1 MSSSSATCDREIRE
15 DRGAAVPGFPKP
27 ADVVAEDA
35 QLRAAVP
42 LDSVGAAFRDSA
54 DSLVRSVGLLMDA
67 YARRPALGRRATH
80 TVIDPAS
87 GRTTLEALPRFD
99 TITYAELWERAGAVA
114 AEWTRDAAH
123 TVGAGDFVAV
133 YGFVGLEYTVLDLAC
148 LRSGAV
154 SVPLPSSAPVARLR
168 SIVDEVGPR
177 ILAVGV
183 EVLDSAVELVLS
195 STSRPRLVVFD
206 HHPEVDDQRERFE
219 AARRR
224 LAEAGCTGIDAL
236 TAVTERGRTL
246 PPAAPVR
253 RPTAADAETMRLLV
267 YTSGSTGEP
276 KGAIYTERMLRRLW
290 MGSIPAD
297 DGLPWITVQY
307 LPLSH
312 VAGRTALFHTLGHG
326 GTAYF
331 TAKSDV
337 STLFDDIRLVRPT
350 QLMLVPRIC
359 DTLHREHRNE
369 PPRQEGELAGE
380 PRLGGRVLRVM
391 CGSAPLSPELARF
404 MESYLGR
411 TVHDSYGSTEAGVV
425 LFDSLVQR
433 PAVSEY
439 KLVDVPE
446 SGYRTGDLPHPR
458 GELLI
463 KSEFVTP
470 GYHGRPETTAEV
482 FDEDGFYRTGD
493 IMREIGPDRL
503 VYVGRRNDMLKLAQG
518 EFVAVSRL
526 EGILATAPLVRQVY
540 VYGNGERAHLLAVI
554 VPTEEAMARAEGD
567 ELKRALGESLQR
579 VARQAELE
587 RYEIP
592 RDFLVETEPFDTGN
606 GLLSELRKNVRP
618 RLRERYGDR
627 LERLYEQTSTGRP
640 DELRALREAG
650 ADQPVLAAI
659 RRAAGAF
666 LGLSVAD
673 PGPAARFTDLGIDS
687 LSALAFAELLR
698 DVFGVEVPVGMLLGP
713 GCSLRAIAEHIEAV
727 REFGEARPSAAT
739 VHGAGGEVVRA
750 VDLTPDRFIDAATLN
765 AARSPA
771 TAVRPTATGTVL
783 LTGANGYL
791 GRFVCLDLLERLAD
805 TGGRLVCV
813 VRGRDDA
820 EARRRLDA
828 AFDGGGGELPRRYR
842 ELATHRLD
850 VLAGDI
856 GRERLGLDAGTWRRL
871 TEDVDRVFHLA
882 ALVNHVLPYDRLFG
896 PNVVGTAELIKL
908 ALTGRIKPFTYL
920 SSVGVAA
927 GVEPARL
934 DESADIREA
943 SPERRLSDAYATG
956 YATSK
961 WAGEVLLRGTH
972 ELCGLP
978 VTVLRSDMILAHPRH
993 AGQLN
998 VTDVFTRLMLSLVAT
1013 GIAPAS
1019 FYRRDVGAQRPRAHY
1034 DGLPVDFVAR
1044 VVDILGAHD
1053 GDGFR
1058 TYNVVNPHDDGI
1070 SLDTFVDWLVAAG
1083 HGIDRVDDHG
1093 VWFTRFEAALRAL
1106 PKTRRRHSVLPLLHV
1121 FRQPAEPVAGSTL
1134 PAGRFARAVR
1144 AAGIGESEIPHL
1156 SAGLIDK
1163 YAADLRRL
1171 GLI

>member
-1 MSSSSATCDREIRE
+1 M
-15 DRGAAVPGFPKP
+15 
-27 ADVVAEDA
+27 VAQDA

-42 LDSVGAAFRDSA
+42 IPSVGAAFRDSA
-54 DSLVRSVGLLMDA
+54 DSLVRSVALLMKA
-67 YARRPALGRRATH
+67 YARRPAVGRRATR
-80 TVIDPAS
+80 TVLDPVS
-87 GRTTLEALPRFD
+87 GRTTLELLPRFD
-99 TITYAELWERAGAVA
+99 TITYAQLWERAGAVA
-114 AEWTRDAAH
+114 AEWTRDAGRA
-123 TVGAGDFVAV
+123 VGAGDFVAV
-133 YGFVGLEYTVLDLAC
+133 YGFVGVDYTVLDLAC
-148 LRSGAV
+148 LRSAAV
-154 SVPLPSSAPVARLR
+154 SVPLSSSAPVARLR

-177 ILAVGV
+177 VLAAGV
-183 EVLDSAVELVLS
+183 EVLDSAVELVLA
-195 STSRPRLVVFD
+195 STSKPRLVVFD

-224 LAEAGCTGIDAL
+224 LAEAGVTGTDTL
-236 TAVTERGRTL
+236 TVVTERGRTL
-246 PPAAPVR
+246 PPAAPAR
-253 RPTAADAETMRLLV
+253 RPAAADEDEDTNADADTMRLLV
-267 YTSGSTGEP
+267 HTSGSTGEP

-312 VAGRTALFHTLGHG
+312 VAGRTTLFHTLGHG

-331 TAKSDV
+331 PAKSDT
-337 STLFDDIRLVRPT
+337 STLFDDIGLVRPT
-350 QLMLVPRIC
+350 QLMLVPRVC
-359 DTLHREHRNE
+359 DTLYRRNRHEPHGPKEESDRES
-369 PPRQEGELAGE
+369 
-380 PRLGGRVLRVM
+380 RLGGRVLRVM
-391 CGSAPLSPELARF
+391 CGSAPLPPELARF

-425 LFDSLVQR
+425 LFDSRVQR
-433 PAVSEY
+433 PAVRDH

-446 SGYRTGDLPHPR
+446 SGYRTTDQPYPR

-470 GYHGRPETTAEV
+470 GYHRRPETTAEV
-482 FDEDGFYRTGD
+482 FDEEGFYRTGD
-493 IMREIGPDRL
+493 IMERIGPDRL
-503 VYVGRRNDMLKLAQG
+503 VYVGRRNDVLKLAQG
-518 EFVAVSRL
+518 EFVALSRL
-526 EGILATAPLVRQVY
+526 EGIFATASLVRQIY

-567 ELKRALGESLQR
+567 DLRRALGESLQR
-579 VARQAELE
+579 VARRAELE
-587 RYEIP
+587 PYEIP
-592 RDFLVETEPFDTGN
+592 RDFLVETEPFGIRN

-618 RLRERYGDR
+618 RLKEHYGDR
-627 LERLYEQTSTGRP
+627 LERLYEQTVTGRP

-650 ADQPVLAAI
+650 ADQPVLAAV

-666 LGLSVAD
+666 LGLSVAE

-698 DVFGVEVPVGMLLGP
+698 DVFGVEVPVAMLLGP
-713 GCSLRAIAEHIEAV
+713 SCSLRAIAEHIEAG
-727 REFGEARPSAAT
+727 REFGEARPSAGS
-739 VHGAGGEVVRA
+739 VHVAGGEVVRA
-750 VDLTPDRFIDAATLN
+750 VDLTPDRFIDAATLE

-771 TAVRPTATGTVL
+771 APARPTATGTVL

-791 GRFVCLDLLERLAD
+791 GRFVCLDLLERLAG
-805 TGGRLVCV
+805 TGGRLVCI

-828 AFDGGGGELPRRYR
+828 AFDDGDDGELSHRYR
-842 ELATHRLD
+842 DLAAGRLV

-856 GRERLGLDAGTWRRL
+856 GRERLGLDADTWRRL

-882 ALVNHVLPYDRLFG
+882 ALVNHVLPYDQLFG
-896 PNVVGTAELIKL
+896 PNVAGTAELIKL

-956 YATSK
+956 YAVGK
-961 WAGEVLLRGTH
+961 WAGEVLLRETH
-972 ELCGLP
+972 ERYGLP
-978 VTVLRSDMILAHPRH
+978 VTVLRSDMILAHPHH

-998 VTDVFTRLMLSLVAT
+998 VTDVFTRLMLSLLAT
-1013 GIAPAS
+1013 KIAPAS
-1019 FYRRDVGAQRPRAHY
+1019 FYRRHVGAPRPRAHY

-1044 VVDILGAHD
+1044 AVDTLGARD

-1070 SLDTFVDWLVAAG
+1070 SLDTFVDRLVAIG
-1083 HGIDRVDDHG
+1083 HDIERVDDHG

-1106 PKTRRRHSVLPLLHV
+1106 PKTRRRYSVLPVLHV
-1121 FRQPAEPVAGSTL
+1121 FRQPAEPVAGSCL
-1134 PAGRFARAVR
+1134 SAGRFARAVR
-1144 AAGIGESEIPHL
+1144 ATGIGEPGIPHL

>member
-1 MSSSSATCDREIRE
+1 MSPSSATCDR
-15 DRGAAVPGFPKP
+15 DAVARGFPKP
-27 ADVVAEDA
+27 ADVVTEDA

-42 LDSVGAAFRDSA
+42 VPSVGAAFRDSA
-54 DSLVRSVGLLMDA
+54 DSLVRSVALLMEA
-67 YARRPALGRRATH
+67 YARRPALGRRATR
-80 TVIDPAS
+80 TVLDPTS
-87 GRTTLEALPRFD
+87 GRTTLEPLPWFD
-99 TITYAELWERAGAVA
+99 TITYAQLWERAGAVA
-114 AEWTRDAAH
+114 AEWTRDAERA
-123 TVGAGDFVAV
+123 VDAGDFVAV
-133 YGFVGLEYTVLDLAC
+133 YGFVGVDYTVLDLAC
-148 LRSGAV
+148 LRSAAV

-177 ILAVGV
+177 VLAAGV
-183 EVLDSAVELVLS
+183 EVLDNAVELVLA

-224 LAEAGCTGIDAL
+224 LAEAGLTGIDTL
-236 TAVTERGRTL
+236 TVVTERGRTL
-246 PPAAPVR
+246 PPAAPAR
-253 RPTAADAETMRLLV
+253 RPTAADEDTNADTMRLLV

-290 MGSIPAD
+290 MGSIPD

-312 VAGRTALFHTLGHG
+312 VAGRTVLFHTLGHG

-331 TAKSDV
+331 PAKSDA

-359 DTLHREHRNE
+359 DTLYRQHGHELLGPKQELGRES
-369 PPRQEGELAGE
+369 
-380 PRLGGRVLRVM
+380 RLGGRVLRVM

-425 LFDSLVQR
+425 LFDSRVQR
-433 PAVSEY
+433 PAVRDH

-446 SGYRTGDLPHPR
+446 SGYRTNDLPYPR

-470 GYHGRPETTAEV
+470 GYHGRPGTTDEV
-482 FDEDGFYRTGD
+482 VDEDGFYQTGD
-493 IMREIGPDRL
+493 IMARIGPDRL
-503 VYVGRRNDMLKLAQG
+503 VYVGRRNDVLKLAQG
-518 EFVAVSRL
+518 EFVALSRL
-526 EGILATAPLVRQVY
+526 ESIFATASLVRQIY

-567 ELKRALGESLQR
+567 ELRRALGESLQR
-579 VARQAELE
+579 VARQAALE
-587 RYEIP
+587 PYEVP
-592 RDFLVETEPFDTGN
+592 RDFLVETEPFDIGN

-618 RLRERYGDR
+618 RLKERYGDH
-627 LERLYEQTSTGRP
+627 LERLYEQTATGRP

-650 ADQPVLAAI
+650 ADQPVLAAV

-698 DVFGVEVPVGMLLGP
+698 DVFGVEVPVDMLLGP
-713 GCSLRAIAEHIEAV
+713 ACSMRAIAEHIEAV
-727 REFGEARPSAAT
+727 REFGEARPSAGS
-739 VHGAGGEVVRA
+739 VHGAGGDVVRA
-750 VDLTPDRFIDAATLN
+750 VDLTPDRFIDAATLK
-765 AARSPA
+765 AACAPA
-771 TAVRPTATGTVL
+771 APVRPTATGTVL

-791 GRFVCLDLLERLAD
+791 GRFVCLDLLERLAG
-805 TGGRLVCV
+805 TGGRLVCI

-828 AFDGGGGELPRRYR
+828 AFDDGCDGELSRRYR
-842 ELATHRLD
+842 ALAARRLD

-856 GRERLGLDAGTWRRL
+856 GRERLGLDADTWRWL
-871 TEDVDRVFHLA
+871 TEEVDRVFHLA
-882 ALVNHVLPYDRLFG
+882 ALVNHVLPYDQLFG
-896 PNVVGTAELIKL
+896 PNVAGTAELIKL

-920 SSVGVAA
+920 SSVGVAT

-934 DESADIREA
+934 DESVDIREA

-956 YATSK
+956 YAAGK
-961 WAGEVLLRGTH
+961 WAGEVLLRETH
-972 ELCGLP
+972 ERYGLP
-978 VTVLRSDMILAHPRH
+978 VTVLRSDIILAHPHH

-1013 GIAPAS
+1013 KIAPAS
-1019 FYRRDVGAQRPRAHY
+1019 FYRRDVEAQGPRAHF

-1044 VVDILGAHD
+1044 AVDTLGARD

-1070 SLDTFVDWLVAAG
+1070 SLDTFVDRLVATG
-1083 HGIDRVDDHG
+1083 HDIERVDDHG

-1106 PKTRRRHSVLPLLHV
+1106 PKTRRRHSVLPLLHT
-1121 FRQPAEPVAGSTL
+1121 FRQPAEPVAGSRF

-1144 AAGIGESEIPHL
+1144 ATGIGEPGIPHL

>member
-1 MSSSSATCDREIRE
+1 M
-15 DRGAAVPGFPKP
+15 
-27 ADVVAEDA
+27 VARDP

-42 LDSVGAAFRDSA
+42 VDSVGAAFRDSA
-54 DSLVRSVGLLMDA
+54 DSLVRSVALLMDA
-67 YARRPALGRRATH
+67 YARRPALGRRATR
-80 TVIDPAS
+80 TVIDPES
-87 GRTTLEALPRFD
+87 GRTTLELLPRFD
-99 TITYAELWERAGAVA
+99 TISYAELWERAGAVA
-114 AEWTRDAAH
+114 AEWTRDGGCP
-123 TVGAGDFVAV
+123 VGAGDFVAL
-133 YGFVGLEYTVLDLAC
+133 YGFVGVDYTVLDLAC

-154 SVPLPSSAPVARLR
+154 SVPLPSSAAVARLR
-168 SIVDEVGPR
+168 PIVDEVGPR
-177 ILAVGV
+177 VLAAGV

-195 STSRPRLVVFD
+195 SRSKPRLVVFD

-219 AARRR
+219 AARKR
-224 LAEAGCTGIDAL
+224 LAEAGLPGIDAL
-236 TAVTERGRTL
+236 TVVTERGRTL
-246 PPAAPVR
+246 PPAAYSNS
-253 RPTAADAETMRLLV
+253 DSDSDTMRLLV

-290 MGSIPAD
+290 LGSIPAD
-297 DGLPWITVQY
+297 DGLPWITVHY

-359 DTLHREHRNE
+359 DTLYREYRRE
-369 PPRQEGELAGE
+369 PPRRAGQSAPE

-425 LFDSLVQR
+425 LFDSRVQR
-433 PAVSEY
+433 PAVREY

-446 SGYRTGDLPHPR
+446 SGYHTTDAPHPR
-458 GELLI
+458 GELLLG
-463 KSEFVTP
+463 SEFVTP
-470 GYHGRPETTAEV
+470 GYHGRPEATAEV

-493 IMREIGPDRL
+493 IMEQTGLDRL
-503 VYVGRRNDMLKLAQG
+503 VYVGRRNDVLKLAQG
-518 EFVAVSRL
+518 EFVALSRL
-526 EGILATAPLVRQVY
+526 ESVFATAALVRQVY
-540 VYGNGERAHLLAVI
+540 VYGNGERAHLLAVL

-567 ELKRALGESLQR
+567 ELKRALGESLHR
-579 VARQAELE
+579 VARQAQLE
-587 RYEIP
+587 PYEVP

-618 RLRERYGDR
+618 RLKERYGDR
-627 LERLYEQTSTGRP
+627 LERLYERTSSGRP
-640 DELRALREAG
+640 DELRALREGG
-650 ADQPVLAAI
+650 ADQPVLATV

-673 PGPAARFTDLGIDS
+673 LGPATSFTDLGIDS
-687 LSALAFAELLR
+687 LSAPAFAELLG

-713 GCSLRAIAEHIEAV
+713 ACSLRAIAEHIEAV
-727 REFGEARPSAAT
+727 REFDEVRPSATT

-750 VDLTPDRFIDAATLN
+750 ADLTPDRFIDAATLK
-765 AARSPA
+765 AARSLA
-771 TAVRPTATGTVL
+771 ASVRPAATGTVL

-791 GRFVCLDLLERLAD
+791 GRFVCLDLLERLAG

-828 AFDGGGGELPRRYR
+828 AFDDGGDGELPRRYR
-842 ELATHRLD
+842 DLATGRLD

-871 TEDVDRVFHLA
+871 TEDVDRVLHLA
-882 ALVNHVLPYDRLFG
+882 ALVNHVLPYDQLFG
-896 PNVVGTAELIKL
+896 PNVAGTAELIKL

-927 GVEPARL
+927 GAEPARL
-934 DESADIREA
+934 DESADIRAA

-961 WAGEVLLRGTH
+961 WAGEVLLRETH

-1013 GIAPAS
+1013 GIAPTS
-1019 FYRRDVGAQRPRAHY
+1019 FYRRDAGAPRPRAHY

-1044 VVDILGAHD
+1044 VVDTLGARD

-1058 TYNVVNPHDDGI
+1058 TFNVVNPHDDGI
-1070 SLDTFVDWLVAAG
+1070 SLDTFVDRLVAAG
-1083 HGIDRVDDHG
+1083 HAIDRVDDHG

-1106 PKTRRRHSVLPLLHV
+1106 PEKRRRHSVLPLLHA
-1121 FRQPAEPVAGSTL
+1121 FRQPAEPVAGSRL

-1163 YAADLRRL
+1163 YTADLRRL

>member
-1 MSSSSATCDREIRE
+1 M
-15 DRGAAVPGFPKP
+15 
-27 ADVVAEDA
+27 VAEDP

-42 LDSVGAAFRDSA
+42 VPSVGTAFRDSA
-54 DSLVRSVGLLMDA
+54 DSLVRSVALLMDA
-67 YARRPALGRRATH
+67 YARRPALGRRATR
-80 TVIDPAS
+80 TVLDPAS
-87 GRTTLEALPRFD
+87 GRTTLELLPRFD
-99 TITYAELWERAGAVA
+99 TITYAQLWERAGAVA
-114 AEWTRDAAH
+114 AEWTRDAGRA
-123 TVGAGDFVAV
+123 VGAGDFVAV
-133 YGFVGLEYTVLDLAC
+133 YGFVGVDYTVLDLAC
-148 LRSGAV
+148 LRSAAV

-168 SIVDEVGPR
+168 SIVDEAGPR
-177 ILAVGV
+177 VLAAGI
-183 EVLDSAVELVLS
+183 EVLDSAVELVLA
-195 STSRPRLVVFD
+195 STSKPRLVVFD

-224 LAEAGCTGIDAL
+224 LAEAGLTGIDTL
-236 TAVTERGRTL
+236 TVVTERGRTL
-246 PPAAPVR
+246 PPAAPAR
-253 RPTAADAETMRLLV
+253 RPAAADEDADTNADADTMRLLV

-312 VAGRTALFHTLGHG
+312 VAGRTVLFHTLGHG

-331 TAKSDV
+331 PAKSDA
-337 STLFDDIRLVRPT
+337 STLFDDIWLVRPT

-359 DTLHREHRNE
+359 DMLYRTHRHELSG
-369 PPRQEGELAGE
+369 QEEEFGRE

-425 LFDSLVQR
+425 LFDSRVQR
-433 PAVSEY
+433 PAVCDH

-446 SGYRTGDLPHPR
+446 SGHRTTDLPYPR

-493 IMREIGPDRL
+493 IMEQTGPGRL
-503 VYVGRRNDMLKLAQG
+503 RYVGRRNDVLKLAQG
-518 EFVAVSRL
+518 EFVALSRL
-526 EGILATAPLVRQVY
+526 ESIFATASLVRQIY

-567 ELKRALGESLQR
+567 ELRRALGESLQR

-587 RYEIP
+587 PYEVP
-592 RDFLVETEPFDTGN
+592 RDFLVETEPFGIGN

-618 RLRERYGDR
+618 RLKERYGDR
-627 LERLYEQTSTGRP
+627 LERLYEQTATGRP

-650 ADQPVLAAI
+650 AEQPVLAAV

-666 LGLSVAD
+666 LGLSVRD
-673 PGPAARFTDLGIDS
+673 PDPAARFTDLGIDS

-713 GCSLRAIAEHIEAV
+713 ACSLWAIAEHIEAV
-727 REFGEARPSAAT
+727 REFGEARPSAAS

-750 VDLTPDRFIDAATLN
+750 VDLTPDRFIDAATLK
-765 AARSPA
+765 AARAPA
-771 TAVRPTATGTVL
+771 APARPTAPLRPTATGTVL

-791 GRFVCLDLLERLAD
+791 GRFVCLDLLERLAG

-828 AFDGGGGELPRRYR
+828 AFDDGGDGELSRRYR
-842 ELATHRLD
+842 DLAARRLD

-856 GRERLGLDAGTWRRL
+856 GRERLGLDADTWRRL

-882 ALVNHVLPYDRLFG
+882 ALVNHVLPYDQLFG
-896 PNVVGTAELIKL
+896 PNVAGTAELIKL

-920 SSVGVAA
+920 SSAGVAA

-956 YATSK
+956 YAAGK
-961 WAGEVLLRGTH
+961 WAGEVLLRETH
-972 ELCGLP
+972 ERYGLP
-978 VTVLRSDMILAHPRH
+978 VTVLRSDMILAHPHH

-998 VTDVFTRLMLSLVAT
+998 VTDVFTRLMLSVVAT
-1013 GIAPAS
+1013 KIAPAS

-1044 VVDILGAHD
+1044 AVDTLGARD

-1070 SLDTFVDWLVAAG
+1070 SLDTFVDRLVATG
-1083 HGIDRVDDHG
+1083 HDIERVDDHG

-1106 PKTRRRHSVLPLLHV
+1106 PQTRRRYSVLPLLHA
-1121 FRQPAEPVAGSTL
+1121 FRQPAEPVAGSRL

-1144 AAGIGESEIPHL
+1144 ATGIGEPGIPHL